1 MADTLKV
8 KILADN
14 FGRYGTRAGDTIDLP
29 EAKARSLIQQGRA
42 IIAGRSETPDESWTV
57 KDLEAY
63 ASERGIRLDGASR
76 KGDMLAAIAATNE
89 ARTAGQQV
97 GAPIDTSAEQ
107 S

>member
-14 FGRYGTRAGDTIDLP
+14 FGRYGTKAGDTIDLP

-42 IIAGRSETPDESWTV
+42 VIAGRSETPDESWTV
-57 KDLEAY
+57 RDLEGY
-63 ASERGIRLDGASR
+63 ASERGIRLDGAS
-76 KGDMLAAIAATNE
+76 KKADILAAINATNE
-89 ARTAGQQV
+89 ARTAGQVV